1 MKNKPFTTWIVNEKN
16 YDLHLT
22 TRQVVRIEEN
32 LKINLLKIFMGS
44 GNEFEIPPLKIML
57 LVIHG
62 AMQKFNH
69 GITLEDVYDIFDDYV
84 AGGNSQVDLLS
95 EVILPL
101 FEVSG
106 FIPRKEKEEATPTLE
121 AVK

>member
-1 MKNKPFTTWIVNEKN
+1 MKNKPFTTWTVNEKS
-16 YDLHLT
+16 YDLRLT
-22 TRQVVRIEEN
+22 TRQVVSIEEN
-32 LKINLLKIFMGS
+32 LKINLIKIFMGG
-44 GNEFEIPPLKIML
+44 GNGFEIPPLKIML

-69 GITLEDVYDIFDDYV
+69 GMTLEDVYDIFDDYV
-84 AGGNSQVDLLS
+84 AEGNSQVELLTD
-95 EVILPL
+95 VILPL

-106 FIPRKEKEEATPTLE
+106 FIPRKEKEETTPTLE